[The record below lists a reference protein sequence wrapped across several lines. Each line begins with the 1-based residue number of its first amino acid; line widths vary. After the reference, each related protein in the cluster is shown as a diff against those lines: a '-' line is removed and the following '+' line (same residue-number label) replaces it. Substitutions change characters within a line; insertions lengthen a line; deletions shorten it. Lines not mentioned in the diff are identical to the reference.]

1 MVRGGRFF
9 CTQIFVYGLGCCRVS
24 AYAPGFG
31 QIAAV
36 RRRSERRKARAR
48 PPMLT
53 LEDWEPLQRPNLTTR
68 RRGRRA
74 PKGANGAHGAASG
87 ARTARGREADRFL
100 TVAANAAKAR
110 ATPATKPP
118 VFRRAGA
125 QLFFAPLTEIFR
137 IAARQRHGEKRGVVR
152 GEKNTAGAATRTRQ
166 SGRRKTKRLETADAS
181 GRRRAAAAPEGRK
194 GHAPARHED
203 ARESAASGQADQ
215 TDDGEAASGR
225 GSNCP
230 PPRAPE
236 TARPR
241 QRTAKRRRGGR
252 RRRRPGGTRARL
264 LAAHSPAISAERTF
278 RAHQQ
283 RARRRRKRRAR
294 GAGRGHD
301 RRTRRT
307 EGRGTNSPA
316 PRPEGRKAKR
326 TGDRTSHRAQSGR
339 ARRRSG
345 RIWPPVRL
353 CGGFFRWWWV
363 AVPISSKKR

>member
-1 MVRGGRFF
+1 M
-9 CTQIFVYGLGCCRVS
+9 
-24 AYAPGFG
+24 
-31 QIAAV
+31 
-36 RRRSERRKARAR
+36 
-48 PPMLT
+48 
-53 LEDWEPLQRPNLTTR
+53 
-68 RRGRRA
+68 
-74 PKGANGAHGAASG
+74 
-87 ARTARGREADRFL
+87 
-100 TVAANAAKAR
+100 
-110 ATPATKPP
+110 PATKPP

-152 GEKNTAGAATRTRQ
+152 GEKNTAFAATRTRQ
-166 SGRRKTKRLETADAS
+166 GGRCKTKRFETADAS
-181 GRRRAAAAPEGRK
+181 GRRRAAAAPPGRK

-264 LAAHSPAISAERTF
+264 LAAHSPAISAGRTIEP
-278 RAHQQ
+278 QKQ
-283 RARRRRKRRAR
+283 RVRRRRKRRAR
-294 GAGRGHD
+294 GAGRGHG
-301 RRTRRT
+301 RRTKLP
-307 EGRGTNSPA
+307 EGRGTNSTA

-326 TGDRTSHRAQSGR
+326 TGNRASHRAQSGR

-353 CGGFFRWWWV
+353 CGVFFRWWWV
-363 AVPISSKKR
+363 ACFFCRKSARKGEKTQKRGLPCVEQCDILVLRRV

>member
-1 MVRGGRFF
+1 M
-9 CTQIFVYGLGCCRVS
+9 
-24 AYAPGFG
+24 
-31 QIAAV
+31 
-36 RRRSERRKARAR
+36 
-48 PPMLT
+48 
-53 LEDWEPLQRPNLTTR
+53 
-68 RRGRRA
+68 
-74 PKGANGAHGAASG
+74 
-87 ARTARGREADRFL
+87 
-100 TVAANAAKAR
+100 
-110 ATPATKPP
+110 PATKPP

-166 SGRRKTKRLETADAS
+166 GGRRKTKRLETADAS
-181 GRRRAAAAPEGRK
+181 GRRRAAAAPPGRK

-264 LAAHSPAISAERTF
+264 LAAHSPAISAGRTIEP
-278 RAHQQ
+278 QKQ
-283 RARRRRKRRAR
+283 RVRRRRKRRAR

-345 RIWPPVRL
+345 RFWPPVRL

-363 AVPISSKKR
+363 SSAFPAQKTQERSKKRKF

>member
-1 MVRGGRFF
+1 M
-9 CTQIFVYGLGCCRVS
+9 
-24 AYAPGFG
+24 
-31 QIAAV
+31 
-36 RRRSERRKARAR
+36 
-48 PPMLT
+48 
-53 LEDWEPLQRPNLTTR
+53 
-68 RRGRRA
+68 
-74 PKGANGAHGAASG
+74 
-87 ARTARGREADRFL
+87 
-100 TVAANAAKAR
+100 
-110 ATPATKPP
+110 PATKPP

-264 LAAHSPAISAERTF
+264 LAAHSPAISAERPIEP
-278 RAHQQ
+278 HQQ
-283 RARRRRKRRAR
+283 RGRRRRERRAR
-294 GAGRGHD
+294 GAERGHG

-326 TGDRTSHRAQSGR
+326 TGNRASHRAQSGR

-345 RIWPPVRL
+345 RIWPSVRL
-353 CGGFFRWWWV
+353 CGGFFCMWW
-363 AVPISSKKR
+363 AVLPFQCKKRKKGRKNAK

>member
-1 MVRGGRFF
+1 MLGG
-9 CTQIFVYGLGCCRVS
+9 
-24 AYAPGFG
+24 
-31 QIAAV
+31 
-36 RRRSERRKARAR
+36 K
-48 PPMLT
+48 
-53 LEDWEPLQRPNLTTR
+53 
-68 RRGRRA
+68 
-74 PKGANGAHGAASG
+74 
-87 ARTARGREADRFL
+87 
-100 TVAANAAKAR
+100 
-110 ATPATKPP
+110 
-118 VFRRAGA
+118 
-125 QLFFAPLTEIFR
+125 
-137 IAARQRHGEKRGVVR
+137 
-152 GEKNTAGAATRTRQ
+152 KNTAGAATRTRQ

-181 GRRRAAAAPEGRK
+181 GRRRAAAAPTGRK

-283 RARRRRKRRAR
+283 RGRRRQERRAR
-294 GAGRGHD
+294 GAGRGHG
-301 RRTRRT
+301 RRTKLP
-307 EGRGTNSPA
+307 EGRGTNSLA

-326 TGDRTSHRAQSGR
+326 TGNRASHRAHSGR

-345 RIWPPVRL
+345 GRFWPPVRL

-363 AVPISSKKR
+363 VLPFQRKKREKGRKNAKKGLKMCKTFDILPLGV

>member
-1 MVRGGRFF
+1 M
-9 CTQIFVYGLGCCRVS
+9 
-24 AYAPGFG
+24 
-31 QIAAV
+31 
-36 RRRSERRKARAR
+36 
-48 PPMLT
+48 
-53 LEDWEPLQRPNLTTR
+53 
-68 RRGRRA
+68 
-74 PKGANGAHGAASG
+74 
-87 ARTARGREADRFL
+87 
-100 TVAANAAKAR
+100 AANAAKAR

-166 SGRRKTKRLETADAS
+166 GGRRKTKRLETADAS
-181 GRRRAAAAPEGRK
+181 GRRQAAGAPEGRK

-264 LAAHSPAISAERTF
+264 LAAHSPAISAGRTIEP
-278 RAHQQ
+278 QKQ
-283 RARRRRKRRAR
+283 RVRRKADGRDGAAGAVLAVCAPLWRFFPLVVDSSAFPAQKTRERA
-294 GAGRGHD
+294 
-301 RRTRRT
+301 
-307 EGRGTNSPA
+307 
-316 PRPEGRKAKR
+316 
-326 TGDRTSHRAQSGR
+326 
-339 ARRRSG
+339 
-345 RIWPPVRL
+345 
-353 CGGFFRWWWV
+353 
-363 AVPISSKKR
+363 KKRKKGLAMCRTM